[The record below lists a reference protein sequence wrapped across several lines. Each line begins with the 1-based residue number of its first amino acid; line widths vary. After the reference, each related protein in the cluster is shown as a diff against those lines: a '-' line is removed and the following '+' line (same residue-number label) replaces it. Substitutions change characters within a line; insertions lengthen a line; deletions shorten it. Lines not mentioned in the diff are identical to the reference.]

1 MASDLATAPV
11 LSTPGEYVVDAR
23 LAYETKSTMEHLSD
37 EQLVIRYEI
46 QRTLAEIKLRKWHR
60 VALQFPD
67 HMLPHAA
74 QVYRLLERGL
84 ALGGGQC
91 DELAR
96 PDAAVTTVEQ
106 SMAKLAIE
114 QPCKLTILADT
125 SYGSCCADEIAAEH
139 VEAEAIVHYGRSCL
153 SPTSRLPVL
162 YIYTQTDFD
171 IDKAVDAFREPFPS
185 LDSKVIITADLP
197 YTSHV
202 PRLAEALQK
211 LGYHNLHVAKV
222 VHNPSSLLPNR
233 TVPDEVEKDF
243 TKLADWSLIHIDEP
257 PTALL
262 LTLSSKVHEIQIYTP
277 SDTKGESNQA
287 RTSALLRRRYALVTS
302 MSTVS
307 TWGILINT
315 LSVRNYL
322 HMVDHIKH
330 KIESAGKKS
339 YLFVV
344 GKLNAAKLANFSEI
358 GGWVTIGCW
367 ESSLID
373 SKDFFRPILTPYE
386 LAIALTA
393 DEDRVW
399 TGTWRSDFE
408 SVLSRTAQDN
418 TQRLEV
424 TEDPVETENEIS
436 EDMSAPPEFDLRTGR
451 YVSHTRPLAQRSLKA
466 AQSPAINGNPSQAL
480 IGVSRGEMLAV
491 NGISS
496 PGADYLTSQ
505 RSWRGLGSE
514 FEIGAENDEVTGAPI
529 EEGRSGMARGYNI
542 TGSVLS

>member
-1 MASDLATAPV
+1 MAIYLATAPV
-11 LSTPGEYVVDAR
+11 LSTPGEYVLNAGMAD
-23 LAYETKSTMEHLSD
+23 ETKSTADHLSN
-37 EQLVIRYEI
+37 EQLVQTYEI
-46 QRTLAEIKLRKWHR
+46 QRTLAEIKLRAWKR

-74 QVYRLLERGL
+74 QVYRLLEQGLELRGGL
-84 ALGGGQC
+84 CG
-91 DELAR
+91 ELAS
-96 PDAAVTTVEQ
+96 PDTAVSIAEQNRAMLAVEQ
-106 SMAKLAIE
+106 
-114 QPCKLTILADT
+114 PVKLTILADT

-139 VEAEAIVHYGRSCL
+139 IEVEAIVHYGRSCL

-162 YIYTQTDFD
+162 YIPTQTDID
-171 IDKAVDAFREPFPS
+171 IDKAVDAFCEPFPTY
-185 LDSKVIITADLP
+185 DSKVIITADLP

-211 LGYHNLHVAKV
+211 LGYHNLHAAEV

-233 TVPDEVEKDF
+233 TVPDEVEVDD
-243 TKLADWSLIHIDEP
+243 TKLADWSLFHIDEP

-262 LTLSSKVHEIQIYTP
+262 LTLSSEVQQIQIYGP
-277 SDTKGESNQA
+277 SDTKGESHQA

-315 LSVRNYL
+315 LSVKNYL
-322 HMVDHIKH
+322 HMVDHVKH
-330 KIESAGKKS
+330 KIELAGKKS

-386 LAIALTA
+386 LEIALTA
-393 DEDRVW
+393 DESRVW

-408 SVLSRTAQDN
+408 SVLSRTAQEN
-418 TQRLEV
+418 TPTHEV
-424 TEDPVETENEIS
+424 IGDDGETENETS
-436 EDMSAPPEFDLRTGR
+436 DDMSAPPEFDLRSGR

-466 AQSPAINGNPSQAL
+466 AQGSAVKENPSQAL
-480 IGVSRGEMLAV
+480 IEVNNREMLAV
-491 NGISS
+491 NGITS
-496 PGADYLTSQ
+496 PGADYLISQ
-505 RSWRGLGSE
+505 RSWRGLGTE
-514 FEIGAENDEVTGAPI
+514 FDIGAENDEVSGAPI

-542 TGSVLS
+542 AGSVLS